1 MALSVATR
9 NDTIADIVIAG
20 AGIGGLTA
28 ALALHARGITTTILE
43 AAAEL
48 RPLGVGINIQP
59 AAVAELI
66 ALGLGDAMAATAIP
80 THEHRYV
87 DHHGVTLWT
96 QPRGL
101 AAGYPCPQYS
111 MHRGELQTLLLNAV
125 RERLGDH
132 AIRTGVPLQGL
143 QQTRDGVRVH
153 ARDRARGTDVV
164 FEAAALI
171 GADGLHSVVRSC
183 LHPEHG
189 ALNGA
194 GVIMWRGLT
203 EMDGFLDG
211 RTFIL
216 VNDKRATRLV
226 AYPISARHAARG
238 KALLNWVLL
247 ARTGAPGPVDSAGWD
262 VSGQLADIL
271 PHVADWDLGWLDVRD
286 VFARSAQILR
296 YPMIDREPLERWGQG
311 RVTLLG
317 DAAHLMYPI
326 GANGASQ
333 AILDAAALAAELAR
347 GDDVPAALERYE
359 NDRRPATNAITLANR
374 QMDRAERATSARPAE
389 DKAAEL
395 ATLTAEYR
403 AVVERRRATS

>member
-1 MALSVATR
+1 MAVPMS
-9 NDTIADIVIAG
+9 NDIIADIVIAG

-59 AAVAELI
+59 AAVAELT
-66 ALGLGDAMAATAIP
+66 ALGLGDAMAATAIA
-80 THEHRYV
+80 TREHRYV
-87 DHHGVTLWT
+87 DRNGVTLWA
-96 QPRGL
+96 QPRGV
-101 AAGYPCPQYS
+101 AAGYSCPQYS

-132 AIRTGVPLQGL
+132 AVRTGVRLQDL
-143 QQTRDGVRVH
+143 EQTRDGVRVRAH
-153 ARDRARGTDVV
+153 DRARGTDVV

-171 GADGLHSVVRSC
+171 GADGLHSAVRSC

-194 GVIMWRGLT
+194 GVTMWRGLT
-203 EMDGFLDG
+203 ELDGFLDG
-211 RTFIL
+211 RTMIL
-216 VNDKRATRLV
+216 ANDERATRLI
-226 AYPISARHAARG
+226 AYPISARHAAHG

-271 PHVADWDLGWLDVRD
+271 PHVADWDLGWLDVHD
-286 VFARSAQILR
+286 VFERSAQILR
-296 YPMIDREPLERWGQG
+296 YPMIDREPLSRWGQG
-311 RVTLLG
+311 GVTLLG

-333 AILDAAALAAELAR
+333 AILDAVALAAELSH
-347 GDDVPAALERYE
+347 GCDVPAALERYE
-359 NDRRPATNAITLANR
+359 NDRRPATTAITLANR
-374 QMDRAERATSARPAE
+374 QMDRAERATSTRPAD
-389 DKAAEL
+389 DKATEL
-395 ATLTAEYR
+395 ATITADYR
-403 AVVERRRATS
+403 AVVERRRRTS